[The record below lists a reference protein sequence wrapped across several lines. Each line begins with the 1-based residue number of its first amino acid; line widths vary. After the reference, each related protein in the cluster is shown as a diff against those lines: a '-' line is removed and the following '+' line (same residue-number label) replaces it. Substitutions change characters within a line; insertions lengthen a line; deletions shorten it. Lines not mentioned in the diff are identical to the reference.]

1 MSVLIIGG
9 GIGGL
14 AAAVALRRAGIA
26 ARVFERAPEI
36 SEVGAS
42 LSVFSN
48 AVNALR
54 RMGLEEQVLSLGP
67 EVIKTKFLSTTGR
80 VISTISFED
89 ISRACGAPSLV
100 VHRADLQQM
109 LLKALDADQ
118 VIAGKE
124 VVGVVQDE
132 DGVTVRFAD
141 RTEARGQIAIG
152 ANGIRS
158 AVATSLFGEEA
169 LRSAGYYCYR
179 AMAATPDVPTREA
192 LYVLLPG
199 IQFGLF
205 PEVRPGETYWFLCR
219 NDAAGISCSDT
230 GYDHSALLRSIAG
243 QLPGDLGDMVTR
255 TDTKSLIID
264 DVFDRPRRK
273 AWGRGR
279 VSLLGDAAHPTT
291 PTFGQGACMAIEDAV
306 VLADSLRRAED
317 PVAGLRAYE
326 KRRLKRT
333 TMITRLSWR
342 YGNIMQYEHPVLVKW
357 RTLTLPT
364 ALSRW
369 NSRRDLRRTLS
380 FDAPELSGPMSH
392 SSSRVRTGI
401 EL

>member
-26 ARVFERAPEI
+26 ARVFERAPQI

-42 LSVFSN
+42 LSIFSN
-48 AVNALR
+48 AVKALR
-54 RMGLEEQVLSLGP
+54 RMGLEDQVLSLGP
-67 EVIKTKFLSTTGR
+67 EVVKARFLSTTGQ
-80 VISTISFED
+80 VLSSIDVED
-89 ISRACGAPSLV
+89 ISRDCGAASVV

-109 LLKALDADQ
+109 LLTALDADQ
-118 VIAGKE
+118 VATGKE
-124 VVGVVQDE
+124 CVGVVQDE

-152 ANGIRS
+152 ADGIRS
-158 AVATSLFGEEA
+158 TVATSLFGEEG

-219 NDAAGISCSDT
+219 NDATGISCSDT
-230 GYDHSALLRSIAG
+230 GYDHSALLRSIAV

-273 AWGRGR
+273 VWGLGRG
-279 VSLLGDAAHPTT
+279 SLLGDAAHPTT

-306 VLADSLRRAED
+306 VLADSLRCAED
-317 PVAGLRAYE
+317 SVAGLRAYE

-369 NSRRDLRRTLS
+369 NARRDLRRTLT
-380 FDAPELSGPMSH
+380 FDAPELNGPTAM
-392 SSSRVRTGI
+392 RQ
-401 EL
+401 